1 MEKLNSVKECLQDD
15 DILSRYFH
23 FCRTSANDNLTVMQ
37 YMCFDKLV
45 FLCLKDK
52 QEVAGQNLMFLLD
65 YTYLSSADI
74 STNNTTFTWA
84 EKIVPIIT
92 ST

>member
-1 MEKLNSVKECLQDD
+1 MMIFFHVTFIFVEPLQMTT
-15 DILSRYFH
+15 LS
-23 FCRTSANDNLTVMQ
+23 VMQ

>member
-1 MEKLNSVKECLQDD
+1 MQETTCREIESM
-15 DILSRYFH
+15 LSTMLLLIH
-23 FCRTSANDNLTVMQ
+23 INANDYFSSQ
-37 YMCFDKLV
+37 
-45 FLCLKDK
+45 DK

-65 YTYLSSADI
+65 YTYLSNSDI

-84 EKIVPIIT
+84 EKIMPIIT

>member
-1 MEKLNSVKECLQDD
+1 MTL
-15 DILSRYFH
+15 
-23 FCRTSANDNLTVMQ
+23 ANDIQTCNALM
-37 YMCFDKLV
+37 FDKLA

>member
-1 MEKLNSVKECLQDD
+1 MQETTCREIESM
-15 DILSRYFH
+15 LSTTLLLIH
-23 FCRTSANDNLTVMQ
+23 INANDYFSSQ
-37 YMCFDKLV
+37 
-45 FLCLKDK
+45 DK

-65 YTYLSSADI
+65 YTYLSNSDI

-84 EKIVPIIT
+84 EKIMPIIT

>member
-1 MEKLNSVKECLQDD
+1 MQEQHAGRLKAVLSTMLLILQK
-15 DILSRYFH
+15 IH
-23 FCRTSANDNLTVMQ
+23 INANDYFSSQ
-37 YMCFDKLV
+37 
-45 FLCLKDK
+45 DK

-65 YTYLSSADI
+65 YTYLSNSDI

>member
-1 MEKLNSVKECLQDD
+1 
-15 DILSRYFH
+15 
-23 FCRTSANDNLTVMQ
+23 
-37 YMCFDKLV
+37 MCFDKLV